1 MRPKKILIV
10 VGLLAMGAVAAGSKF
25 VGVKED
31 LKRQRQAIDR
41 QWSRVD
47 AALQRR
53 SDTIPT
59 LVEQVKYTD
68 RRGTILPEIAAARN
82 KLAAATGPEE
92 KVRANRELSL
102 AIARLLVQCETDP
115 QTRESASFERLR
127 EELAAR
133 DDEIANER
141 FLYNNA
147 LEHYNARMQWFPDNV
162 VASLAGFS
170 RNDAYFGTGPDSV
183 PGPKTPN

>member
-1 MRPKKILIV
+1 MRPKKILILAV
-10 VGLLAMGAVAAGSKF
+10 LLAMGAVAAGSKF

-31 LKRQRQAIDR
+31 LKRQREAIDR
-41 QWSRVD
+41 QWSRVE

-53 SDTIPT
+53 SDRIPG
-59 LVEQVKYTD
+59 LVEEVKYTD
-68 RRGTILPEIAAARN
+68 RRGTVLPEITAARN
-82 KLAAATGPEE
+82 KLAAARGPEE
-92 KVRANRELSL
+92 KVRANRVLSL
-102 AIARLLVQCETDP
+102 AIARLLVQCETDA
-115 QTRESASFERLR
+115 RARNSDAFDRLR

-162 VASLAGFS
+162 IASLAGFS

-183 PGPKTPN
+183 PEPKNPN